1 MNEEK
6 IVLDD
11 EDVLAIYESDDPDL
25 KVELQN
31 YQMCNCCK
39 SCQAGKC

>member
-6 IVLDD
+6 IVLND
-11 EDVLAIYESDDPDL
+11 EDVIAIYESDDTNL
-25 KVELQN
+25 NVELQN
-31 YQMCNCCK
+31 YQMCNTCK